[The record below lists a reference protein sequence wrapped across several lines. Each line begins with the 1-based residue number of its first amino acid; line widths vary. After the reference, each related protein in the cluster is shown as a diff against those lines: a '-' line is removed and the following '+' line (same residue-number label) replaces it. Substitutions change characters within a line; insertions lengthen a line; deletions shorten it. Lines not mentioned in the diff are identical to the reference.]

1 MKQLYLIAY
10 DISQNKARNKAA
22 DLLAQYGER
31 INLSV
36 FECMLTQKQKD
47 QIIDQLEAMINPK
60 TDSIRIYFICNQC
73 YSKSIVLGRS
83 DPPEDY
89 SIFI

>member
-10 DISQNKARNKAA
+10 DISRNKTRNKVA

-36 FECMLTQKQKD
+36 FECFLTVKQKER
-47 QIIDQLEAMINPK
+47 IIEELRKLINPK
-60 TDSIRIYFICNQC
+60 TDSIRIYFICSKC
-73 YSKSIVLGRS
+73 YSKSIVIGRS

-89 SIFI
+89 SVFI